1 MLVLLLR
8 VARQDGSSKAVC
20 PITPHI
26 CGLQDLV
33 LLRCKLGAASVR
45 DYDHCVQHLD
55 NHCFY
60 YYLVD
65 FSDHDILILLRSL
78 FNCLLNTGM
87 CFDMMVCASTY
98 AGLYIS
104 CMHILKYSHS
114 RGIFYK
120 CIYIYIVLFFSMDIH
135 IHTFIN
141 IKINIYAGTFT
152 WHILL
157 HMSHNTRV

>member
-78 FNCLLNTGM
+78 FNCLLITGM

-104 CMHILKYSHS
+104 CMHNNSSK
-114 RGIFYK
+114 
-120 CIYIYIVLFFSMDIH
+120 
-135 IHTFIN
+135 
-141 IKINIYAGTFT
+141 FT
-152 WHILL
+152 
-157 HMSHNTRV
+157 NTRVSTFCWMFIRYTYLNVS